1 MRKFLKFLVPL
12 VLGAAIAASIVWYLF
27 VYDRDFTR
35 DSLLSQA
42 RYQDMYG
49 NSRLSAWFYDAAYS
63 FSGHDQNV
71 AIELANQYKL
81 DGNYTKAEATLTK
94 AIRNA
99 PTPEL
104 YTALCKAFVEQDK
117 LMDAVWLLENIGD
130 SAIKETLEA
139 RRPEAPVPDAAPG
152 YYSEYMDL
160 HMSSEGSKY
169 IFFSTDGEF
178 PSISDGHYNGSI
190 PLDAGLTQ
198 LRAIAVSESG
208 LVSPI
213 AAMEYTITG
222 IIEEVTFH
230 DPIMEKAIREAIHA
244 GETRKLYTNELWQ
257 ITEFTTPDGVTT
269 YADLS
274 ALPELTKLT
283 ISNQKIDSLSHLSGL
298 TKLAALDLTGSRFP
312 TEEMAVLAALPS
324 LSSLNMTDC
333 GLSTIDALEGA
344 DSITH
349 LDLSHNSL
357 RKLDV
362 LSGMTNLTELNLSD
376 NAVTNLDAL
385 SGLEQLSML
394 TVNHN
399 LVSSLSPLSSCIR
412 LKHLEADH
420 NKLTN
425 LKGIP
430 NLTLLEHLSVDY
442 NELTD
447 AALLTG
453 NTELKNLSIAS
464 NAIDDIMALHT
475 LHKLEVFD
483 FSGNLEIT
491 SLPNW
496 PEGMPLKTI
505 DGSYNSLE
513 NIDALKS
520 MDSLTHIYMDYNKLT
535 NIDALADCYCLVQ
548 INVYGNSIP
557 DVKLL
562 REKDIIVNYDPT
574 VKTTE
579 ETEG

>member
-42 RYQDMYG
+42 RYQEMYG

-71 AIELANQYKL
+71 AIELANQYKRS
-81 DGNYTKAEATLTK
+81 GNYTKAEATLTR

-117 LMDAVWLLENIGD
+117 LMDAVWLLENIGQ
-130 SAIKETLEA
+130 SQIKEVIDA
-139 RRPEAPVPDAAPG
+139 MRPETPVPDAAPG
-152 YYSEYMDL
+152 FYSDYMNL
-160 HMSSEGSKY
+160 HMTSEESKY
-169 IFFSTDGEF
+169 IFFSTDGEY
-178 PSISDGHYNGSI
+178 PSIADGLYHGSI

-222 IIEEVTFH
+222 IIEEVTFT
-230 DPIMEKAIREAIHA
+230 DPVMEKAIREAIHA
-244 GETRKLYTNELWQ
+244 GESHRLYTNDLWQ
-257 ITEFTTPDGVTT
+257 ITEFTTPEGMAT

-274 ALPELTKLT
+274 LLPELTSLT
-283 ISNQKIDSLSHLSGL
+283 ITNQQIDSLSHLSGL
-298 TKLAALDLTGSRFP
+298 TKLVMLNLTGSRFP

-324 LSSLNMTDC
+324 LSSLNLSDC
-333 GLSTIDALEGA
+333 SLSTIDGLDGA
-344 DSITH
+344 DSITS

-362 LSGMTNLTELNLSD
+362 LSGMTGLMELNLSD
-376 NAVTNLDAL
+376 NAVTSLEAL
-385 SGLEQLSML
+385 SGLERLVKL
-394 TVNHN
+394 TLNHN
-399 LVSSLSPLSSCIR
+399 LVATLSPLSSCIR

-420 NKLTN
+420 NALTT

-430 NLTLLEHLSVDY
+430 NLALLEHLSVDY
-442 NELTD
+442 NELKD
-447 AALLTG
+447 VSLLSG
-453 NTELKNLSIAS
+453 STELKNLSIAS
-464 NAIDDIMALHT
+464 NAIDDITALDT
-475 LHKLEVFD
+475 LTKLEVFD

-491 SLPNW
+491 SLPKW

-513 NIDALKS
+513 SIDALKS
-520 MDSLTHIYMDYNKLT
+520 MDSLTHIYMDYNQIS

-548 INVYGNSIP
+548 VNVYGNPIP

-574 VKTTE
+574 VKTA
-579 ETEG
+579 EG

>member
-42 RYQDMYG
+42 RYQEMYG

-71 AIELANQYKL
+71 AIELANQYKRS
-81 DGNYTKAEATLTK
+81 GNYTKAEATLTR

-117 LMDAVWLLENIGD
+117 LMDAVWLLENIGQ
-130 SAIKETLEA
+130 SQIKEVIDA
-139 RRPEAPVPDAAPG
+139 MRPETPVPDAAPG
-152 YYSEYMDL
+152 FYSDYMNL
-160 HMSSEGSKY
+160 HMTSEESKY
-169 IFFSTDGEF
+169 IFFSTDGEY
-178 PSISDGHYNGSI
+178 PSIADGLYHGSI

-222 IIEEVTFH
+222 IIEEVTFT
-230 DPIMEKAIREAIHA
+230 DPVMEKAIREAIHA
-244 GETRKLYTNELWQ
+244 GESHRLYTNDLWQ
-257 ITEFTTPDGVTT
+257 ITEFTTPEGVAT

-274 ALPELTKLT
+274 LLPELTSLT
-283 ISNQKIDSLSHLSGL
+283 ITNQQIDSLSHLSGL
-298 TKLAALDLTGSRFP
+298 TKLVMLDLTGSRFP

-324 LSSLNMTDC
+324 LSSLNLSDC
-333 GLSTIDALEGA
+333 SLSTIDGLDGA
-344 DSITH
+344 DSITS

-362 LSGMTNLTELNLSD
+362 LSGMTGLMELNLSD
-376 NAVTNLDAL
+376 NAVTSLEAL
-385 SGLEQLSML
+385 SGLERLVKL
-394 TVNHN
+394 TLNHN
-399 LVSSLSPLSSCIR
+399 LVTTLSPLSSCIR

-420 NKLTN
+420 NALTT

-430 NLTLLEHLSVDY
+430 NLALLEHLSVDY
-442 NELTD
+442 NELKD
-447 AALLTG
+447 VSLLSG
-453 NTELKNLSIAS
+453 STELKNLSIAS
-464 NAIDDIMALHT
+464 NAIDDITALDT
-475 LHKLEVFD
+475 LTKLEVFD

-491 SLPNW
+491 SLPKW

-513 NIDALKS
+513 SIDALKS
-520 MDSLTHIYMDYNKLT
+520 MDSLTHIYMDYNQIS

-548 INVYGNSIP
+548 VNVYGNPIP

-574 VKTTE
+574 VKTAE
-579 ETEG
+579 E

>member
-1 MRKFLKFLVPL
+1 MKKTAKFLVSL
-12 VLGAAIAASIVWYLF
+12 MLGLLIIASILWYLF
-27 VYDRDFTR
+27 IYDRAFTR
-35 DSLLSQA
+35 DTLLNQA
-42 RYQDMYG
+42 RYQDLNG
-49 NSRLSAWFYDAAYS
+49 NSRLSSFFYDAAYN
-63 FSGHDQNV
+63 FSGHDENV
-71 AIELANQYKL
+71 AIELANQYKRS
-81 DGNYTKAEATLTK
+81 GNYTKAEATLTR

-99 PTPEL
+99 PTAEL

-117 LMDAVWLLENIGD
+117 LMDAIALLENIGD
-130 SAIKETLEA
+130 SSIREVIDAM
-139 RRPEAPVPDAAPG
+139 RPEVPVPDAAPG
-152 YYSEYMDL
+152 YYSDYMDL
-160 HMSSEGSKY
+160 HMTSEGSKY
-169 IFFSTDGEF
+169 IFYSTDGEY
-178 PSISDGHYNGSI
+178 PSISDGLYNGSI
-190 PLDAGLTQ
+190 SMDAGQTQ

-222 IIEEVTFH
+222 IIEEVTFT
-230 DPIMEKAIREAIHA
+230 DPVMEKAIREAIHA
-244 GETRKLYTNELWQ
+244 GENRTIYTNELWQ
-257 ITEFTTPDGVTT
+257 ITEFTAPEGVST
-269 YADLS
+269 YADLIV
-274 ALPELTKLT
+274 LPELTKLT

-298 TKLAALDLTGSRFP
+298 TKLEVLDLTGSRFP

-324 LSSLNMTDC
+324 LTSLNMTDC
-333 GLSTIDALEGA
+333 ALSTIDALDGA
-344 DSITH
+344 ETITH

-362 LSGMTNLTELNLSD
+362 LSGMSKLAELNLSD
-376 NAVTNLDAL
+376 NAVTSLDAL
-385 SGLEQLSML
+385 SGLEQLTTL
-394 TVNHN
+394 TVNYN
-399 LVSSLSPLSSCIR
+399 LVTSLSPLSSCIR
-412 LKHLEADH
+412 LQHLEADH

-430 NLTLLEHLSVDY
+430 NLALLEHLSVDY

-447 AALLTG
+447 VALLAG

-464 NAIDDIMALHT
+464 NAIDDIMTLHT

-491 SLPNW
+491 SLPKW

-513 NIDALKS
+513 NIDTLKS
-520 MDSLTHIYMDYNKLT
+520 MTSLTHVYMDYNKLT

-548 INVYGNSIP
+548 VNVYGNEIP

-574 VKTTE
+574 VKAAE

>member
-35 DSLLSQA
+35 DTLLSQA
-42 RYQDMYG
+42 RYQDTYG
-49 NSRLSAWFYDAAYS
+49 NSRLSAWFYDAAYN

-71 AIELANQYKL
+71 AIELANQYKH
-81 DGNYTKAEATLTK
+81 DGNYTKAEATLTN

-117 LMDAVWLLENIGD
+117 LMDAVWLLENISD
-130 SAIKETLEA
+130 SAIKEALEA
-139 RRPEAPVPDAAPG
+139 QRPEAPVPDAAPG
-152 YYSEYMDL
+152 FYSEYLDL
-160 HMSSEGSKY
+160 HMTSEGSKY
-169 IFFSTDGEF
+169 IFYSTDGEY
-178 PSISDGHYNGSI
+178 PSISDGLYNGSI
-190 PLDAGLTQ
+190 PMDAGLTQ
-198 LRAIAVSESG
+198 LRSIAVSESG
-208 LVSPI
+208 LVSPV

-222 IIEEVTFH
+222 IIEEVTFT
-230 DPIMEKAIREAIHA
+230 DPAMEKAIRAAIHA
-244 GETRKLYTNELWQ
+244 SETRRLYTNELWE
-257 ITEFTTPDGVTT
+257 ITEFTTPEGVST

-274 ALPELTKLT
+274 LLPELTQLT
-283 ISNQKIDSLSHLSGL
+283 ISNQKIDSLSHLSSL
-298 TKLAALDLTGSRFP
+298 TKLVMLDLTGSRFP

-324 LSSLNMTDC
+324 LTSLNLTDC
-333 GLSTIDALEGA
+333 SLSSIDGLDGA
-344 DSITH
+344 DSLTS

-362 LSGMTNLTELNLSD
+362 LSGMAGLIELHLSD
-376 NAVTNLDAL
+376 NAVTTLDAL
-385 SGLEQLSML
+385 SGLEQLSTL
-394 TVNHN
+394 TLNHN
-399 LVSSLSPLSSCIR
+399 MIASLSPLSSCIR
-412 LKHLEADH
+412 LTHLEADH

-425 LKGIP
+425 LNGVQ
-430 NLTLLEHLSVDY
+430 NLALLEHLSVDY
-442 NELTD
+442 NEIKD
-447 AALLTG
+447 IALLAG

-464 NAIDDIMALHT
+464 NAIDDIMT
-475 LHKLEVFD
+475 LHPLTKLEVFD

-491 SLPNW
+491 SLPKW
-496 PEGMPLKTI
+496 PEDMPLKTI
-505 DGSYNSLE
+505 DGSYNALE

-520 MDSLTHIYMDYNKLT
+520 MDSLTHIYMDYNQIT

-548 INVYGNSIP
+548 VNIYGNPIP

-574 VKTTE
+574 VKAAE